1 MATSTSTAT
10 SMPTATS
17 AAAVPDASGGETRQ
31 LDVAGI
37 TTWAGPTCVTPP
49 DGQPLTPPA
58 PPTLILTLANGQ
70 HVQLTV
76 DAGVLDVLPAGWELT
91 LRFEPWPLVPYATV
105 DTALAGANAWQA
117 GDPFHLRVL
126 VIDCATG
133 DSLTLPEP
141 LLDYPVRVSL
151 PMLPVELAGETG
163 PDTQFAWF
171 RALWNA
177 NTFSGYL
184 RIDAWPD
191 VETNMLVFSATL
203 ADVQSALFLP
213 ALVAPSYVE
222 NTDPDV
228 HLWSGPK
235 NDVGVGPDMDV
246 EPDGDAAISAA
257 NVTVDFGL
265 AGTHQ
270 FTVFKVVGPRVEGRL
285 FVASMATGNYGW
297 IDVAGI
303 GPSGPP
309 L

>member
-1 MATSTSTAT
+1 TST
-10 SMPTATS
+10 PTA
-17 AAAVPDASGGETRQ
+17 ANAAVAPDASEGETRQ
-31 LDVAGI
+31 LDVAGV

-58 PPTLILTLANGQ
+58 PPTLVLTLGNGQ
-70 HVQLTV
+70 RVQLTL
-76 DAGVLDVLPAGWELT
+76 DAGVLAVLPAGWELT
-91 LRFEPWPLVPYATV
+91 LRFEPWPLAPYATV

-126 VIDCATG
+126 VIDCVTG
-133 DSLTLPEP
+133 DSLTLPTP

-151 PMLPVELAGETG
+151 PVLPVELAGETA

-171 RALWNA
+171 RAVWNV

-184 RIDAWPD
+184 RIDAPRD
-191 VETNMLVFSATL
+191 METNTLLFSATL

-228 HLWSGPK
+228 HLWSGPR
-235 NDVGVGPDMDV
+235 NDVGVGPDTDV
-246 EPDGDAAISAA
+246 EPSGDAGTSAV
-257 NVTVDFGL
+257 NETVDFGL
-265 AGTHQ
+265 AATHQ
-270 FTVFKVVGPRVEGRL
+270 FTVFKVVGPPVEGRL
-285 FVASMATGNYGW
+285 FVANLVTGSYGW
-297 IDVAGI
+297 IDVTGV